1 MAQRRTGVHT
11 TPLACLWQL
20 SQIKVALAWW
30 TGRTGMQK
38 EDWCSRCV
46 SWEDQHWKVPD
57 RSWPL
62 CKQLVLL
69 CVGHKESQFQG
80 IRDLRL
86 EDEGIVPLMSFP
98 SPVTPKCLHLL
109 ELMSIPEADR
119 DWHYVLLF
127 VLVFLLFPICGA
139 QWEGDDSL
147 CCTLLK
153 LPHEPPQKC
162 FVLLSEQ

>member
-1 MAQRRTGVHT
+1 M
-11 TPLACLWQL
+11 
-20 SQIKVALAWW
+20 
-30 TGRTGMQK
+30 
-38 EDWCSRCV
+38 
-46 SWEDQHWKVPD
+46 PD

-98 SPVTPKCLHLL
+98 SPVTPKCLPLL

-119 DWHYVLLF
+119 DSHYALLF
-127 VLVFLLFPICGA
+127 VLVFLLFPVCGA

-147 CCTLLK
+147 CCTLETASGASAERLC
-153 LPHEPPQKC
+153 LA
-162 FVLLSEQ
+162 L

>member
-1 MAQRRTGVHT
+1 MAQQMTEVHT
-11 TPLACLWQL
+11 HPTQGL
-20 SQIKVALAWW
+20 SMMDREERMGVQN
-30 TGRTGMQK
+30 
-38 EDWCSRCV
+38 EDWCSRCA

-57 RSWPL
+57 RSWPS

-80 IRDLRL
+80 IRFLRL
-86 EDEGIVPLMSFP
+86 EDEGMVPLMSLS

-119 DWHYVLLF
+119 DWHCVLLF
-127 VLVFLLFPICGA
+127 VLVFLLFPTCGV
-139 QWEGDDSL
+139 QWEGDDL
-147 CCTLLK
+147 LRCTRLK

-162 FVLLSEQ
+162 FVLLSEH

>member
-1 MAQRRTGVHT
+1 M
-11 TPLACLWQL
+11 
-20 SQIKVALAWW
+20 
-30 TGRTGMQK
+30 
-38 EDWCSRCV
+38 
-46 SWEDQHWKVPD
+46 PD

-62 CKQLVLL
+62 RKQLVLL